1 MKIKKE
7 IALCILI
14 ILCILF
20 LDSIKND
27 HFKNEKDE
35 IYEMVSELQDTILN
49 NEDGKDKINEL
60 NDKWEKFDK
69 LAAFYTEHNALENVD
84 LKIKLVKKNIE
95 INDNEMT
102 IEYLEEVKSML
113 NQIYEKDK
121 LKLTNIF

>member
-60 NDKWEKFDK
+60 NEKWEQFDK